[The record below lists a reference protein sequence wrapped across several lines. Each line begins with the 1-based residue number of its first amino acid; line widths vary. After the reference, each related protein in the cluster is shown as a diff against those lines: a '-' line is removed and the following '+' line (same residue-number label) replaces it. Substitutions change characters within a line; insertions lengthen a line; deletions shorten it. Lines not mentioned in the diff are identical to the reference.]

1 VNRKYTDE
9 QVSKVRELAG
19 AGKRDNQIAAELGIS
34 ARAVAGLR
42 HEHGIMA
49 GIWHRKIV
57 EQRTTGGG
65 YAKTVGVLFDS
76 VSIDGAAAVCARLS
90 KDWGRVAV
98 FVDHAKLVTLVA
110 SGTAVADHMAQA
122 STGDFVGSY
131 EIAEEKRA
139 RRADKLRVAED
150 IFHHIQQ
157 ARAAA

>member
-1 VNRKYTDE
+1 MTRKYTDD
-9 QVSKVRELAG
+9 QVARIRELAG
-19 AGKRDNQIAAELGIS
+19 GGMRDNAIAAELGIS

-49 GIWHRKIV
+49 GVWHRKIV

-65 YAKTVGVLFDS
+65 YVKTIGTLFDS
-76 VSIDGAAAVCARLS
+76 VSIDGAASACAKLS

-98 FVDHAKLVTLVA
+98 FVDHALLVTLVA
-110 SGTAVADHMAQA
+110 SGTAVADHMATA
-122 STGDFVGSY
+122 CEADFVGSY
-131 EIAEEKRA
+131 EFAQEKRA
-139 RRADKLRVAED
+139 RRAEKLHVAED

>member
-1 VNRKYTDE
+1 MNRKYTDE

-19 AGKRDNQIAAELGIS
+19 SGMRDNQIGAELGIP
-34 ARAVAGLR
+34 ARAVCYLR
-42 HEHGIMA
+42 NEHGIMA

-65 YAKTVGVLFDS
+65 YVKTIGTLFDS
-76 VSIDGAAAVCARLS
+76 VSIDGAASACAKLS

-98 FVDHAKLVTLVA
+98 FVDHALLVTIVA
-110 SGTAVADHMAQA
+110 SGTAVADHMAQS

-131 EIAEEKRA
+131 EFAEEKRA